1 MTAPRRRRRRR
12 RKEVGSFR
20 GGRGGREEKHLF
32 PPSFR
37 LTKLNFFF
45 LSYRPS
51 FPPRESG
58 RILHFESRWREEERL
73 KVGESHLLL
82 FPSLHTAPFPEKGS
96 FENGLYCRKERRTRG
111 KRFLPSPSSFLPFNK
126 KVKLR
131 ESSVT
136 HSCFFS
142 AVSSTL
148 FHPFPPWLLP
158 FFPLLPPTREL
169 RKQHFPSSRF
179 FNLLPF
185 PLPPLFSNIFA
196 ASSSPLAFKLPLSE
210 RVSLLPLSPFSPDF
224 FSCLPRSC
232 CCCPLESTSKA
243 NPLLPRS
250 IVLHYVHSSTTV
262 LFALSVRGGGGGG
275 GGGAKRYSLFKH

>member
-1 MTAPRRRRRRR
+1 MPSSTITPLSGLTRLFLLPQNSFLGPPPPPPPPPPTEESGSGRRGRARHKSFSSFQVTAPRRRRRRR

-51 FPPRESG
+51 FPSRESG

-148 FHPFPPWLLP
+148 FHSFPPWLLP
-158 FFPLLPPTREL
+158 FFPLLPPTPFPRFPIFQSSSL
-169 RKQHFPSSRF
+169 PSPSSF
-179 FNLLPF
+179 LQYICCLF
-185 PLPPLFSNIFA
+185 LPPRF
-196 ASSSPLAFKLPLSE
+196 
-210 RVSLLPLSPFSPDF
+210 
-224 FSCLPRSC
+224 
-232 CCCPLESTSKA
+232 
-243 NPLLPRS
+243 
-250 IVLHYVHSSTTV
+250 
-262 LFALSVRGGGGGG
+262 
-275 GGGAKRYSLFKH
+275 